1 MATPQTASNAAP
13 EVISGTNSPNRF
25 HLHGSHWRGHSIHIS
40 YYPDGAGPLT
50 EDGPLILAYQ
60 DAHQSLGFRQKNTE
74 VVQVA
79 DLGTCVTVTLQA
91 TGPFDGDSTT
101 ATLLVPNVVLLG
113 GQRATMET
121 ELVTTVH
128 HGPTSGIADPQRDHY
143 SVIALAGQASQG
155 AIPF

>member
-1 MATPQTASNAAP
+1 MTTPQTASNAAP
-13 EVISGTNSPNRF
+13 EVISDTNSPNQF
-25 HLHGSHWRGHSIHIS
+25 HLHGSQGPGDSIFIS
-40 YYPDGAGPLT
+40 YYPGGAGPVT
-50 EDGPLILAYQ
+50 EDGLLILAYQ

-79 DLGTCVTVTLQA
+79 GLGTCVTVTLQPSP
-91 TGPFDGDSTT
+91 PFDGDSTT

-113 GQRATMET
+113 GQPATVET

-128 HGPTSGIADPQRDHY
+128 HGPTSGIGDPQRDYY
-143 SVIALAGQASQG
+143 SVIALTGQASQG